1 MNQMY
6 LDFLINPRF
15 DEVNRLLVLFFGIK
29 EDRTVPIK
37 MKDYNIM
44 IDGLNLF
51 DQPVKNNNIW

>member
-15 DEVNRLLVLFFGIK
+15 DEVNRLLVLFFEIK

-51 DQPVKNNNIW
+51 DKPVKNNNI

>member
-15 DEVNRLLVLFFGIK
+15 DEVNRLLVLFFEIK

-37 MKDYNIM
+37 MKDYNVM

-51 DQPVKNNNIW
+51 DQPVKNNNI

>member
-1 MNQMY
+1 MY

-15 DEVNRLLVLFFGIK
+15 DEVNRLLVLFFEIK

-51 DQPVKNNNIW
+51 DQPVKNNNI

>member
-15 DEVNRLLVLFFGIK
+15 DEVNRLLVLFFEIK

-51 DQPVKNNNIW
+51 DQPVKNNNI